1 MKFLHI
7 ADCHVGCR
15 QYGMKEREHDFY
27 RALASAADAAVDN
40 GCDAIVVAGDLF
52 DAVKP
57 PAEAVCVVK
66 DIVNALKEKNVRVL
80 GIEGN
85 HDMTGNSYWL
95 RVCGIEPLD
104 RKVVEVNGVK
114 FAGFNFQ
121 RSDDLIQSLSDFSE
135 PSTDEDNSCDVI
147 VLHAGLVELG
157 DSFTGDLS
165 VNSIL
170 PYLKKLGV
178 KYVALGHIH
187 TYMEPIYDGIHFVQP
202 GSTELK
208 DVSEQLNK
216 QAMLVEVSNGEVMQQ
231 PVPLKTRPVEVIT
244 VKNEDELHEL
254 LESGDTRRAFDGHLV
269 VLYVANSVKDGVK
282 RIEDMLSRHEVLFRV
297 SVFDDGN
304 GAQTPEYDRAKAIPT
319 LAAAVDA
326 FFDKG
331 SEQHRLTS
339 AILETPANVRKI
351 VEDYMNNKPGN
362 NPNQK
367 EAEK

>member
-1 MKFLHI
+1 MRFLHI

-15 QYGMKEREHDFY
+15 QYGMKERELDFY

-40 GCDAIVVAGDLF
+40 KCDAMVVAGDLF

-66 DIVNALKEKNVRVL
+66 DVVNALKDKGVRVL

-85 HDMTGNSYWL
+85 HDLTGDSYWL

-104 RKVVEVNGVK
+104 RRVVNVGGVR
-114 FAGFNFQ
+114 FSGFNYQ
-121 RSDDLIQSLSDFSE
+121 RSDSLIQSLADFSE
-135 PSTDEDNSCDVI
+135 PSTDENNGCDVL
-147 VLHAGLVELG
+147 VLHTGLVEMG

-165 VNSIL
+165 VNSIM

-187 TYMEPIYDGIHFVQP
+187 TYMEPVYDGIHFVQP

-216 QAMLVEVSNGEVMQQ
+216 RAMLVEISDGVVTQQ

-254 LESGDTRRAFDGHLV
+254 LESGDTRKAFDGHLV
-269 VLYVANSVKDGVK
+269 VLYVANSIKDGVK
-282 RIEDMLSRHEVLFRV
+282 RIEEMFSRHEVLFRI

-304 GAQTPEYDRAKAIPT
+304 GAAAPEYDRTKAIPT
-319 LAAAVDA
+319 LAAAVDE
-326 FFDKG
+326 FFEKG
-331 SEQHRLTS
+331 TEQHLLTS
-339 AILETPANVRKI
+339 AILETPANVRQI
-351 VEDYMNNKPGN
+351 VENYMNNK
-362 NPNQK
+362 
-367 EAEK
+367 